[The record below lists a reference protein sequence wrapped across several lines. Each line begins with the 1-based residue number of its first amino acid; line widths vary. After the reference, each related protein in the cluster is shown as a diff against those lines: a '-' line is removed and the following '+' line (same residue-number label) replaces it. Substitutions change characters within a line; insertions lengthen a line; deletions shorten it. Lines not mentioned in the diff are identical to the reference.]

1 VASLTEVERALD
13 AFFGVSGAGADP
25 GFSRFIPA
33 TYDPIA
39 FDWRAAFE
47 PGFTSVFNGI
57 MLRGAEQVST
67 VFCSVFPAAEVLD
80 TFIAAARPGDL
91 FFTHHPLDIES
102 GDPRG
107 RPGRGFLPIERS
119 RIEAMRARGLSFY
132 SCHAPLDIHPKVGT
146 TAAMVEALGGR
157 PVGRFWPFG
166 TGHAGVICTVE
177 PLIRDELITRL
188 LTVFNLP
195 YADVDGAHPAVIG
208 RIAVVAGAGYK
219 AGPMREAAAGG
230 RAGVRLGRDPQPPR
244 PRRLRPQASHG
255 DHSLRRRDRQALIGV
270 SHAASEHLV
279 MRTQTPSWFTS
290 RFGVGVV
297 SIPPSVWWR

>member
-1 VASLTEVERALD
+1 
-13 AFFGVSGAGADP
+13 
-25 GFSRFIPA
+25 
-33 TYDPIA
+33 
-39 FDWRAAFE
+39 
-47 PGFTSVFNGI
+47 
-57 MLRGAEQVST
+57 
-67 VFCSVFPAAEVLD
+67 
-80 TFIAAARPGDL
+80 
-91 FFTHHPLDIES
+91 
-102 GDPRG
+102 
-107 RPGRGFLPIERS
+107 
-119 RIEAMRARGLSFY
+119 
-132 SCHAPLDIHPKVGT
+132 
-146 TAAMVEALGGR
+146 MVEALGGR

-219 AGPMREAAAGG
+219 AGPMREAAAEGAQAYVSG
-230 RAGVRLGRDPQPPR
+230 EIHNHLVPDDHG
-244 PRRLRPQASHG
+244 RRLLTETTAFAAET
-255 DHSLRRRDRQALIGV
+255 DMALIGV

-279 MRTQTPSWFTS
+279 MRTQMPSWFTS